1 MLVGALDWIY
11 LTLSVI
17 GGVLLLVGFVGCV
30 APVLPGPP
38 ISFLGILLLYGAGGW
53 RAESF
58 GGTTLVVL
66 GAAAALVTVL
76 DFLTPVWGAKKYG
89 ASRAGVWGSVA
100 GMIVGALFFPPF
112 GLIIGAFVGAV
123 AGELMAGKEGNEAA
137 RAAWGVFIGT
147 MAGIVLKL
155 VVSGVIAFYY
165 VRELFS

>member
-1 MLVGALDWIY
+1 LDWVSI
-11 LTLSVI
+11 TLSAI
-17 GGVLLLVGFVGCV
+17 GAILLLVGFVGCV

-53 RAESF
+53 EAETF

-66 GAAAALVTVL
+66 GGAAALVTAL

-112 GLIIGAFVGAV
+112 GMILGAFVGAV
-123 AGELMAGKEGNEAA
+123 AGELLAGKENREAT

-155 VVSGVIAFYY
+155 VVSAVIAFYY
-165 VRELFS
+165 VRELLA